1 VEANQDRPECVLV
14 VAGGDPID
22 PALVGMLPPN
32 PLVVAADSGL
42 DQALRLGLEPSVVVG
57 DMDSVSPIALARA
70 VARGVTLERHPVDK
84 EATDLELALRHVA
97 TGTWDSIIVLGGEG
111 GRLDH
116 LLANALLLAAEPFAA
131 LPIEWWTGS
140 SVVTVAGARHPVRRR
155 CAPDE
160 TVSLIAVGGPASG
173 VTTSGL
179 RWALEAATLP
189 AGSTRGISNS
199 TTAYRF
205 TVSTTSGVLLVVHER
220 MP

>member
-1 VEANQDRPECVLV
+1 MEANQDRPACALI

-22 PALVGMLPPN
+22 PAVAAILPSN
-32 PLVVAADSGL
+32 PYVVAADSGL
-42 DQALRLGLEPSVVVG
+42 DQAMRLGLEPSVVVG

-97 TGTWDSIIVLGGEG
+97 KGTWDSIIVLGGEG

-131 LPIEWWTGS
+131 LPIEWWTAS
-140 SVVTVAGARHPVRRR
+140 TVVTVAGPRHPVRRR

-189 AGSTRGISNS
+189 SGSTRGISN
-199 TTAYRF
+199 TTTTYDF
-205 TVSTTSGVLLVVHER
+205 TVSATSGVLLVVHER
-220 MP
+220 TP